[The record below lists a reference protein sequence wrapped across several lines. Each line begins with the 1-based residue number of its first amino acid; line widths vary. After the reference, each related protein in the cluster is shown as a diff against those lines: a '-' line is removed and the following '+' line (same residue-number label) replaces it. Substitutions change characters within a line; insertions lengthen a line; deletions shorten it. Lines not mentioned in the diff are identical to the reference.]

1 MSVLVTGGSGF
12 IGKALV
18 QRLRREG
25 SNVVIIDRR
34 DIPDEFREDSG
45 IKFIKGDIADRSI
58 YSRIPKGVDR
68 VFHLASQASGQLSME
83 NPYEDV
89 STNLVGTLIIA
100 LWAKE
105 IGVKSF
111 VFTSSIGVYQDG
123 SSPAYEDN
131 QPNPRSFYGINK
143 LSSEM
148 YLKVLREEGLPAT
161 ILRLTNIYG
170 PGQPLDNRKQGMVSI
185 YAGYLVRGEPLHV
198 KGSLERY
205 RDFVYIDDALDAL
218 LIFANGPKLH
228 NVYNVCSGKKTTVRE
243 LIDQLLVSFSISEEE
258 SKLFV
263 EGTTP
268 RDLFGYYGSLKRL
281 SDETGWI
288 PKVSLSDGLQKLA
301 ESTRHNVEG

>member
-18 QRLRREG
+18 KRLRKEG

-34 DIPDEFREDSG
+34 DLPEEFRNDIG
-45 IKFIKGDIADRSI
+45 ITFIKGDIADCSV
-58 YSRIPKGVDR
+58 YLKVPKGVDR

-105 IGVKSF
+105 IGVQSF

-123 SSPAYEDN
+123 SSPAYEDD

-205 RDFVYIDDALDAL
+205 RDFLYIDDALEAL
-218 LIFANGPKLH
+218 MLFINGPKLH
-228 NVYNVCSGKKTTVRE
+228 AVYNVCTGKKTTVRD
-243 LIDQLLVSFSISEEE
+243 LINQLLVSFNISEEE
-258 SKLFV
+258 SKLFT

-268 RDLFGYYGSLKRL
+268 RDIFGFYGSFKRL
-281 SDETGWI
+281 SEETGWI
-288 PKVSLSDGLQKLA
+288 PKVSLSDGLKKLA
-301 ESTRHNVEG
+301 ESTRYNVAG